1 MKKHITLII
10 VGILLSLPYVGKGQH
25 GLSYNQFGQFR
36 NSFNGSLS
44 MMDPQGGAAV
54 LSRLQWIGMDGAP
67 RAYWA
72 SGHVG
77 VKSLGITIGV
87 DVKQVRLGATRDS
100 EVGGYIASKV
110 RLSKDEYLGLSVG
123 GGLLFHKSDFFD
135 LDMTDP
141 AFRDDVRNFQ
151 GMMSLGTSYFKEDK
165 WYIGFSIPRLVLDKQ
180 RQQEDYDFRQV
191 YYATGG
197 ILFQVNEGFHIKPS
211 LMLSHMEGIETRFD
225 VNALAFFAQRFGVG
239 MGVQNQ
245 GDLSGLLQ
253 FNIKDFGIGYSY
265 QFNVS
270 SRSANQRITNSTHE
284 IGLRYRV
291 GGMKM
296 L

>member
-1 MKKHITLII
+1 M
-10 VGILLSLPYVGKGQH
+10 
-25 GLSYNQFGQFR
+25 SYNQFGQFR

-141 AFRDDVRNFQ
+141 AFRDEGRNFQ

-197 ILFQVNEGFHIKPS
+197 NLFQVNEGFHIKPS

-225 VNALAFFAQRFGVG
+225 VNAL
-239 MGVQNQ
+239 
-245 GDLSGLLQ
+245 
-253 FNIKDFGIGYSY
+253 
-265 QFNVS
+265 
-270 SRSANQRITNSTHE
+270 
-284 IGLRYRV
+284 
-291 GGMKM
+291 
-296 L
+296 